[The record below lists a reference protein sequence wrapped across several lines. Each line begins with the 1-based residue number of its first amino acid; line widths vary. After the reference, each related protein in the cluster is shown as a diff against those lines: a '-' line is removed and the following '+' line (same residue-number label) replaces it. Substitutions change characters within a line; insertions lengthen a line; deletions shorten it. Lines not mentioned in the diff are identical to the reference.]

1 MADLSTVEA
10 ITRLAE
16 QFGPFLFAVLFILVV
31 TRTAR
36 GYYVECMTRKEPPPS
51 DQEQKTYRAYFMSSV
66 WIGVAVMSL
75 SIGWWFYVQA
85 RGNHVYQIT
94 IVDLDPDE
102 SVLSN
107 YYFKKGLRP
116 TLSPDGVSMH
126 DAHFLIVQDRP
137 FKSGDVLAFHY
148 FKHTATPATPGR
160 GTIGKQIEIK
170 YAGGYSL
177 RYRVA
182 TDPSKG
188 LRLESAALDAPSSTP
203 VFTRDDIKAARVHT
217 ASFAGGF
224 SGSKP

>member
-36 GYYVECMTRKEPPPS
+36 GYYVECMTRKDPPPS
-51 DQEQKTYRAYFMSSV
+51 EQEQKTYRAYFTSSV

-94 IVDLDPDE
+94 IVDLEPDE
-102 SVLSN
+102 SVLAN

-116 TLSPDGVSMH
+116 TLSADGVSMH

-148 FKHTATPATPGR
+148 FKHTVAPVAAGR
-160 GTIGKQIEIK
+160 GTIGSKIEIK
-170 YAGGYSL
+170 YAGGSSL

-182 TDPSKG
+182 VDPSKG
-188 LRLESAALDAPSSTP
+188 PRLENAALDEPSSTP
-203 VFTRDDIKAARVHT
+203 VFSRDDIQAARVHT
-217 ASFAGGF
+217 ASFAGAHT
-224 SGSKP
+224 GSQP